1 MNTPVPQ
8 NRDTERDSGD
18 IVDAAPLAAPRPWTL
33 PRDVLA
39 LTKPFVSALN
49 VIMAAGGLALAGFGG
64 DPAKA
69 VFALAA
75 IAALVGAANALNMAI
90 EAPTDRLMARAA
102 GRPTAAGRLSRGW
115 VGGLS
120 AAVAVISLVAL
131 GLGVNAW
138 TAALGAAALVLYAAV
153 YTPLKKRTS
162 WAAVPGAVAG
172 ALPPLIGWTAGAGEP
187 GVPGLALFT
196 LLLVW
201 QFPHLLVISLRH
213 EDEYARAGLWVPSM
227 VLGAERTRLWIFLS
241 ACCTVSIG
249 IALGGLGLAGP
260 LYLISSFAGGAVIMG
275 GALQGLERSPS
286 PRWPLRMQRLTVIY
300 LAVIAGGLF
309 VEWFIT

>member
-1 MNTPVPQ
+1 MN
-8 NRDTERDSGD
+8 S
-18 IVDAAPLAAPRPWTL
+18 APLTLAHPWTL

-49 VIMAAGGLALAGFGG
+49 VVMAAGGLALAGFGD
-64 DPAKA
+64 DPARA
-69 VFALAA
+69 AFALAA
-75 IAALVGAANALNMAI
+75 IAALVGSANALNMAI
-90 EAPTDRLMARAA
+90 EAPTDRLMTRAA
-102 GRPTAAGRLSRGW
+102 GRPTVTGRLRRGW
-115 VGGLS
+115 VGGIS
-120 AAVAVISLVAL
+120 AAVAVTSLVT
-131 GLGVNAW
+131 LGVGINPW
-138 TAALGAAALVLYAAV
+138 TAILGATALVLYAAV
-153 YTPLKKRTS
+153 YTPLKKRTA

-172 ALPPLIGWTAGAGEP
+172 ALPPLIGWTAGAGQP

-213 EDEYARAGLWVPSM
+213 EQDYARAGLWVPSM

-286 PRWPLRMQRLTVIY
+286 SRWPLRMQRLTVIY
-300 LAVIAGGLF
+300 LTVIAGGLF
-309 VEWFIT
+309 VEWLLP